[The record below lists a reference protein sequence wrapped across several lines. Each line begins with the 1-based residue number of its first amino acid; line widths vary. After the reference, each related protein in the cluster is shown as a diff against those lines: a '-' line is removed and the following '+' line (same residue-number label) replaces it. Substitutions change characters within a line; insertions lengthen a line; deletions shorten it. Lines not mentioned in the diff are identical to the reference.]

1 MSAQGKKKKNG
12 GLLEKDKK
20 NERSLSDKRNNK

>member
-1 MSAQGKKKKNG
+1 MSAQVKKKNG

-20 NERSLSDKRNNK
+20 NERSLSNKRNNK